1 MSEPTSSEPGGPR
14 ADPGA
19 VDGRRIILIRYL
31 AQEPTAETV
40 PPALLRAIERI
51 GFEQADLVA
60 HRSLDSLRCCA
71 YLLSA
76 PDRRSVADEA
86 FGRLREALAAA
97 LPSASAARLLALM
110 EVDGACASAVPT
122 HHYVVETDVVATA
135 EADLNAWYDQ
145 EHMPGLAAVPGS
157 VRAAR
162 YRNLDDGP
170 RYHACYELASQQTFG
185 SAAWLQ
191 VRATEWSSRVR
202 PTFLNTR
209 RTMYRT
215 LAGLTA
221 A

>member
-1 MSEPTSSEPGGPR
+1 MLTTSIGEPGEPQTGSS
-14 ADPGA
+14 A
-19 VDGRRIILIRYL
+19 VAGRRIVLIRFI
-31 AQEPTAETV
+31 ANDPATGFV
-40 PPALLRAIERI
+40 PSALIEAVEHS
-51 GFEQADLVA
+51 GFGQADLSV
-60 HRSLDSLRCCA
+60 HRSLDSPQCCA
-71 YLLSA
+71 YLLAA
-76 PDRRSVADEA
+76 PARGSVTDEA
-86 FGRLREALAAA
+86 YHRLCKALAGAMPA
-97 LPSASAARLLALM
+97 ASAARLLALM
-110 EVDGACASAVPT
+110 EVAGASASSLPT

-185 SAAWLQ
+185 SPAWLR

-202 PTFLNTR
+202 PMFLNTR

-215 LAGLTA
+215 LPHPPRT
-221 A
+221 